1 MQTPSKK
8 KKRLSPLESRRTH
21 LPKLEGATGMPP
33 TPPPVLLSSLSFFI
47 TFPKKTMS
55 PLSHSPALSLSH
67 PMPKSVWREK
77 KERKKKK
84 TFLVLDTQH
93 TRRFV
98 LVMMQSFPLNI
109 LYYTGTW
116 RLALDS
122 HASHAYCRLSLCAA
136 QHSTPRGQAEAEKA
150 FIDSHQHSTALHP
163 TSDSRCG

>member
-1 MQTPSKK
+1 VQLECPQHHHQSYFLLSLF
-8 KKRLSPLESRRTH
+8 LSPSQKKLCHHSVTH
-21 LPKLEGATGMPP
+21 QH
-33 TPPPVLLSSLSFFI
+33 F
-47 TFPKKTMS
+47 
-55 PLSHSPALSLSH
+55 HSPI
-67 PMPKSVWREK
+67 PCPKVYGGKRK
-77 KERKKKK
+77 KERKKK